1 MREVNIGALDL
12 NLLVPLKA
20 LLEERHVTHA
30 AERVGLSQPA
40 MSRALQRL
48 RDMFDDPL
56 LVRGA
61 GTRMTRTARAD
72 ALYLPLQSLLQD
84 IGHMIAAPTLEPSE
98 MRGEVVVA
106 TRDYEMTVLLPRMIQ
121 QVSEQAP
128 GLNLSLRPME
138 GDDLSPLEEN
148 RVDFVVAGSDR
159 NQATLLRRT
168 LIEETFICVL
178 AADHPYAAQELTLER
193 YLELKHCVVSFSEH
207 HTPGFVDRYL
217 AERGHKRNIRV
228 RVPYFLATAQIVS
241 ASDLVTTLPRGLGQH
256 LARQGNLKTLELP
269 FPAPFFS
276 IYLYW
281 HIRNQLNPIHS
292 WLRDQWVV

>member
-1 MREVNIGALDL
+1 MNIGSLDL

-48 RDMFDDPL
+48 RDMFEDPL
-56 LVRGA
+56 LVRGS
-61 GTRMTRTARAD
+61 GSRMILTARAE
-72 ALYLPLQSLLQD
+72 ALYQPLQSVLQD
-84 IGHMIAAPTLEPSE
+84 VGHLIAAPTLEPSE

-121 QVSEQAP
+121 ALSQKAP
-128 GLNLSLRPME
+128 GLNLSLRPMV

-159 NQATLLRRT
+159 TTATLLRRT
-168 LIEETFICVL
+168 LIEETFVCVV
-178 AADHPYAAQELTLER
+178 AADHPAAGHPLTLER
-193 YLELKHCVVSFSEH
+193 YLGMKHCVVSFSEH

-217 AERGHKRNIRV
+217 AERGHQRNIRV
-228 RVPYFLATAQIVS
+228 RVPYFLAAAQIVS
-241 ASDLVTTLPRGLGQH
+241 ASDLVTTLPRGLGLH
-256 LARQGNLKTLELP
+256 LARHHQLKTLDLP
-269 FPAPFFS
+269 FPAPSFS

-281 HIRNQLNPIHS
+281 HVRNQSNPIHA
-292 WLRDQWVV
+292 WLRQMFVV